1 MSAGGPDRPVGG
13 LAVRP
18 PPGVELRPAAREDL
32 DSVLALLAERTS
44 VEAPELNV
52 QTAAE
57 RWEAFMSS
65 IDSSPFLAIAE
76 GEAAG
81 LLLLSFRRRLNFA
94 TWEGW
99 VPELVVADDHRRRG
113 VGRALLRVAIEEWRL
128 RGAHRLSV
136 EVAPGEE
143 AGRALLSG
151 MGFEERFQRFSLE
164 PIPTASEPPT
174 TPASSATL
182 RDLRDDDFGAA
193 SRLVAEMG
201 AHRSPLPDR
210 MDAVERAYREIV
222 RRPSN
227 ASLIAERSGAAIGIC
242 TVEIRTTLRREAP
255 ETWIPELVVSERFR
269 GQGIG
274 RALLERAL
282 NAARERGA
290 ERAVLESGAQ
300 RATAQALYRSVGFE
314 EAGSAFTL
322 LRDR

>member
-1 MSAGGPDRPVGG
+1 MASPTNAASSTCSSRVRTRRRGWPPSWRSVSPTSKADSPAISMSAGGPDRPVGG

-143 AGRALLSG
+143 AGRALLS
-151 MGFEERFQRFSLE
+151 
-164 PIPTASEPPT
+164 
-174 TPASSATL
+174 
-182 RDLRDDDFGAA
+182 
-193 SRLVAEMG
+193 
-201 AHRSPLPDR
+201 R
-210 MDAVERAYREIV
+210 M
-222 RRPSN
+222 
-227 ASLIAERSGAAIGIC
+227 
-242 TVEIRTTLRREAP
+242 
-255 ETWIPELVVSERFR
+255 
-269 GQGIG
+269 
-274 RALLERAL
+274 
-282 NAARERGA
+282 
-290 ERAVLESGAQ
+290 
-300 RATAQALYRSVGFE
+300 
-314 EAGSAFTL
+314 
-322 LRDR
+322 

>member
-1 MSAGGPDRPVGG
+1 MSVGGPDRAVGG

-18 PPGVELRPAAREDL
+18 PPGIELRPAARYDL
-32 DSVLALLAERTS
+32 DAVLGLLAHRTS
-44 VEAPELNV
+44 VEASELHAL
-52 QTAAE
+52 AATE
-57 RWEAFMSS
+57 RWEAFLSS

-76 GEAAG
+76 GEAVG

-99 VPELVVADDHRRRG
+99 VPELVVAEDHRGRG
-113 VGRALLRVAIEEWRL
+113 IGRALLRVAIEEWRL

-151 MGFEERFQRFSLE
+151 LGFEEPFLRFSLE
-164 PIPTASEPPT
+164 PIPVGPEPPAI
-174 TPASSATL
+174 PAPSVTL
-182 RDLRDDDFGAA
+182 RDLRDDDFAAA

-222 RRPSN
+222 RRPRD
-227 ASLIAERSGAAIGIC
+227 ASLIAERDGTAVGIC
-242 TVEIRTTLRREAP
+242 TVEVRTPLRRQAP
-255 ETWIPELVVSERFR
+255 EAWIPELVVSEPFR

-274 RALLERAL
+274 RGLLERAL
-282 NAARERGA
+282 HVARERGA

-300 RATAQALYRSVGFE
+300 RTTAQGLYRSLGFE
-314 EAGSAFTL
+314 AAGSVFTL